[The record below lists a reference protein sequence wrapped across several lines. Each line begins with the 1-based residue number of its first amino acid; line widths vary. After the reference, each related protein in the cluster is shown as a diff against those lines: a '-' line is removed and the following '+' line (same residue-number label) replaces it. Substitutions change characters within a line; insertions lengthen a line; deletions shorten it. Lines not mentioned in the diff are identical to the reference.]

1 MRVDINIELN
11 RFLDICYIWQLQHLA
26 LTNGKG
32 GLGAKLRD
40 KAEFQ
45 IHFSRVHDAPVMA
58 QPCNFM
64 TVRSW
69 VESLRVLGIFYSSQN
84 VRQAELPL
92 GEQAQLGTV
101 WVLKKTKTKPR
112 LTAWSQIFYSTYVRC
127 KRKFSGLISA
137 WTMFAF
143 LKTSKILS
151 ISMVKNMAMGS
162 TSVGLREA
170 T

>member
-1 MRVDINIELN
+1 M
-11 RFLDICYIWQLQHLA
+11 QHLA
-26 LTNGKG
+26 TATSCSDQWKGRSWGKIEG
-32 GLGAKLRD
+32 QSKSSDA
-40 KAEFQ
+40 F
-45 IHFSRVHDAPVMA
+45 FSRSRSTQSGAAVMA

-64 TVRSW
+64 TARSW
-69 VESLRVLGIFYSSQN
+69 VESLLVLGIFYSSQN

-101 WVLKKTKTKPR
+101 WVFKKTKTKPR

-127 KRKFSGLISA
+127 KRKFSGLMSA